1 MKKIL
6 IPIDGSEFSDRAVIK
21 GKEIA
26 EAFGSQVILLNVMS
40 VVSAINFYPNM
51 RFAQAEAILDWP
63 GLVAE
68 AKENSRKLLDE
79 AKQSLGEIAD
89 RAETVI
95 IDEPGGQI
103 ARIIAEYANEH
114 DVDLIIMGS
123 NGIGSLRQ
131 RMYLGS
137 VTTKV
142 LHMVTKPIL
151 VIQ

>member
-6 IPIDGSEFSDRAVIK
+6 IPVDGSEFSDRAVLK

-26 EAFGSQVILLNVMS
+26 GAFGSQVILLNVMS
-40 VVSAINFYPNM
+40 VVTSINYYPNM

-63 GLVAE
+63 GIVAE
-68 AKENSRKLLDE
+68 AKEHSRKLLDE
-79 AKQSLGEIAD
+79 AKQSLGEMAD
-89 RAETVI
+89 RVETVI

-103 ARIIAEYANEH
+103 ARAIADYAKEH

-123 NGIGSLRQ
+123 NGVGSLKQ

-142 LHMVTKPIL
+142 LHIVTKPIL